1 MTKKIEREL
10 KLAEVCKRISM
21 TGYIDLKSEFNFEFE
36 EKIKTERENSIDLT
50 IESRIKKYNKP
61 ETIDENGK
69 KTLQYVVNCLKNKS
83 LKFESKDVDK
93 LQYFTKKIN
102 TLIRGTNF
110 SKVGI
115 DNRMNLIKNGENGE
129 LRGHS
134 IDLVQLFNEI
144 KSSPGFTQFLNN
156 SKIDKAFIENGTFL
170 SHIRY
175 LYSICKNC
183 EDGDKYPLF
192 YKQWQLLALWFF
204 GVPQHDYD
212 AFTNHYLGLSELG
225 PDKLLNFSCYYY
237 LLALKLKKD
246 AEYNAL
252 LSVSEQEK
260 RIVEE
265 LIWAD
270 KFPSEPEQGE
280 DDEYNLEQQIMEIRQ
295 KFKNWLDSKTDLA
308 QNTINQYK
316 SQIDTVN
323 DISVQ
328 NKLGNIFL
336 WNKDD
341 WASKQELLLELPV
354 MYANSKK
361 ANPKGS
367 GVYSACLSKLKEF
380 HDINI
385 PGGETKEIGT
395 PESEIGVPP
404 ILPFSEFCWY
414 WASTGVSEWNNDPVK
429 LFVICKSIEQNGNGN
444 QTYTT
449 AFKDIIE
456 SIAIDNG
463 VDETTAYDWSQKAEA
478 RPNKNVLLDN
488 SFYWYN
494 LNLIY
499 VGPNPAILTI
509 EALNSLSSIISFK
522 ELLKKNIINYKL
534 PNYAILNSGPSNN
547 IKESRIQFWSNYGKH
562 IYPFKI
568 IAKIF
573 NALQAEDDDQRYL
586 TNEDLCRI
594 IIPLS
599 VVNADTSTYVKNIL
613 LFRISPGDF
622 SLWPN
627 PQDTV
632 NNGDRMANEYLLFL
646 EMMGLLSSNKPRG
659 THKAVDKKYQLA
671 TSDSL
676 DFILYENKSTSV
688 PPKATDDS
696 GCKSEKNADYKENKI
711 FFGAPGTGKSYEI
724 SQLLKQRIPDK
735 KCRDKFVFRVTFH
748 PEYDHASFVGGYKP
762 YSKDGKIIEYKFVPQ
777 IFTNLFV
784 KAVNDPDNQYYL
796 VIEEINRGNCA
807 EIFGD
812 IFQLLDRNK
821 EYSINTSKELA
832 DYLNGKDENG
842 NNIIKR
848 PSVFWENGEKMLL
861 PDNITLWATMN
872 TSDQSLMPM
881 DSAFKRRW
889 EWKYVPINYE
899 EYNDEQKTE
908 KNESF
913 NYLVK
918 IGDSESFSWIRFI
931 ETVNYKISKI
941 ESLGMD
947 KCLGNYFVQVNDG
960 ETIIP
965 EDIFINKVLFYL
977 WNDVFK
983 DENDEEGESIFKGIT
998 FMDFFP
1004 KETARKNITKILEK
1018 LDNFRKDENTKD
1030 PLKMKGKIYDIRKPT
1045 ELNTSET
1052 KPELDNITEEKSP
1065 E

>member
-10 KLAEVCKRISM
+10 KLAEICKRISM
-21 TGYIDLKSEFNFEFE
+21 TSYINLKSEFNFEFE

-69 KTLQYVVNCLKNKS
+69 KTIQYVVDCLKNTS

-144 KSSPGFTQFLNN
+144 KSSPGFTQFLTN
-156 SKIDKAFIENGTFL
+156 SKIDKAFIENRTFL

-246 AEYNAL
+246 PEYNAL
-252 LSVSEQEK
+252 LSVSEQDK

-270 KFPSEPEQGE
+270 KFPSEPELG
-280 DDEYNLEQQIMEIRQ
+280 DGDEYNLEQQIMEIRE

-323 DISVQ
+323 DISAQ
-328 NKLGNIFL
+328 NQLGNIFL

-341 WASKQELLLELPV
+341 WASKQDLLLELPE

-380 HDINI
+380 HDINN

-395 PESEIGVPP
+395 AESEIGVPP

-463 VDETTAYDWSQKAEA
+463 VDETTAYDWSQKAET

-509 EALNSLSSIISFK
+509 EAINSLSSINSFK

-534 PNYAILNSGPSNN
+534 PNYAILNSGPSNS

-562 IYPFKI
+562 IYPFRI

-622 SLWPN
+622 SLWPK

-646 EMMGLLSSNKPRG
+646 EMMGLLSSNKPSG
-659 THKAVDKKYQLA
+659 THKAIDKKYELSA
-671 TSDSL
+671 PDSL
-676 DFILYENKSTSV
+676 DFILSDNNSAKLL
-688 PPKATDDS
+688 PKVIEDKD
-696 GCKSEKNADYKENKI
+696 CKSEKRVDYKENKI
-711 FFGAPGTGKSYEI
+711 FFGAPGTGKSTRI
-724 SQLLKQRIPDK
+724 TQILKDRK
-735 KCRDKFVFRVTFH
+735 VCDKFVTRVTFH
-748 PEYDHASFVGGYKP
+748 PEYDYASFVGGYKP
-762 YSKDGKIIEYKFVPQ
+762 FSEGNDIKYKFIPQ
-777 IFTNLFV
+777 TFTNVFV
-784 KAVNDPDNQYYL
+784 NACNYPDSQFYL

-812 IFQLLDRNK
+812 LFQLLDRNPS
-821 EYSINTSKELA
+821 YPITTSKELME
-832 DYLNGKDENG
+832 YLNGTDS
-842 NNIIKR
+842 NNEFRIKI
-848 PSVFWENGEKMLL
+848 PTIFWNRETGKMLL

-889 EWKYVPINYE
+889 DWEYIPINTDK
-899 EYNDEQKTE
+899 NDSGNISSQFKIRF
-908 KNESF
+908 NESITIDWIDF
-913 NYLVK
+913 ICEVNK
-918 IGDSESFSWIRFI
+918 IIQR
-931 ETVNYKISKI
+931 NNN
-941 ESLGMD
+941 LGMD
-947 KCLGNYFVQVNDG
+947 KCIGNYFIKPNSENEISLD
-960 ETIIP
+960 
-965 EDIFINKVLFYL
+965 DFIHKVIFYL

-983 DENDEEGESIFKGIT
+983 DEPRDSIFKDKICYQ
-998 FMDFFP
+998 DFFP
-1004 KETARKNITKILEK
+1004 IKIKGEAEVKKIFENLGLIKSKETANEISNEV
-1018 LDNFRKDENTKD
+1018 
-1030 PLKMKGKIYDIRKPT
+1030 
-1045 ELNTSET
+1045 
-1052 KPELDNITEEKSP
+1052 
-1065 E
+1065 

>member
-69 KTLQYVVNCLKNKS
+69 KTLQYVIDCLKNKS

-144 KSSPGFTQFLNN
+144 KSSPRFTQFLIN

-237 LLALKLKKD
+237 LLTLKLKKD

-280 DDEYNLEQQIMEIRQ
+280 DDEYNLEQQIMEIRE

-341 WASKQELLLELPV
+341 WASKQELLLELPE

-380 HDINI
+380 HDTNI

-404 ILPFSEFCWY
+404 ILPFPQFCWY
-414 WASTGVSEWNNDPVK
+414 WANTGVFENCNDPLK
-429 LFVICKSIEQNGNGN
+429 LFVICKSIEQNGNG
-444 QTYTT
+444 QLTYTT
-449 AFKDIIE
+449 TFKDLIE
-456 SIAIDNG
+456 SIAIANG
-463 VDETTAYDWSQKAEA
+463 VDVTTAYDWSYKARTSA
-478 RPNKNVLLDN
+478 NSNLLLDAG
-488 SFYWYN
+488 SYWFN
-494 LNLIY
+494 LQLICH
-499 VGPNPAILTI
+499 GPNPSTLTFDT
-509 EALNSLSSIISFK
+509 LNSLSDINVFK
-522 ELLKKNIINYKL
+522 GLLKERIKKYEL
-534 PNYAILNSGPSNN
+534 PNYAMFNSGTNVD
-547 IKESRIQFWSNYGKH
+547 KQKRIQDWSNYRQF

-573 NALQAEDDDQRYL
+573 KAIESEDVIQRYL
-586 TNEDLCRI
+586 TSDDLCRI

-599 VVNADTSTYVKNIL
+599 AVQADTSTHIENIL
-613 LFRISPGDF
+613 RFRSNPSDYA
-622 SLWPN
+622 LWSK
-627 PQDTV
+627 PQDSV
-632 NNGDRMANEYLLFL
+632 NNGERMANEYLRFL
-646 EMMGLLSSNKPRG
+646 EFMGLLTSNKPDEHR
-659 THKAVDKKYQLA
+659 HVNKKYQLA
-671 TSDSL
+671 APDSL
-676 DFILYENKSTSV
+676 DFLLHDNNLTSA
-688 PPKATDDS
+688 PLKATDDS
-696 GCKSEKNADYKENKI
+696 GCKSEKNPEYKENKI
-711 FFGAPGTGKSYEI
+711 YFGAPGTGKSYEI

-735 KCRDKFVFRVTFH
+735 KCRDKFAFRVTFH

-762 YSKDGKIIEYKFVPQ
+762 YSKDGRDIEYKFVPQ

-812 IFQLLDRNK
+812 LFQLLDRNK
-821 EYSINTSKELA
+821 EYSINPSKELA
-832 DYLNGKDENG
+832 DYLNGKDEEG

-848 PSVFWENGEKMLL
+848 PTVFWENGEKMLL

-899 EYNDEQKTE
+899 EYNDEQKTK

-918 IGDSESFSWIRFI
+918 IGDNESFSWIRFI

-960 ETIIP
+960 EIIIP

-1004 KETARKNITKILEK
+1004 KETARKNIKKILEK

-1030 PLKMKGKIYDIRKPT
+1030 PLKMKGKIYDIRKST